1 MSSLFYILFGEH
13 YISSR
18 DNNYLS
24 LVLLDLLNCKVSHRV
39 DRAQISMYFDSTM
52 SINVIYNLNVD
63 TVPHQLSQ
71 PNSDAQPLIG
81 WGYIDVYKS
90 YTHC

>member
-71 PNSDAQPLIG
+71 PLSQSQLESDGGTVGIKEAPT
-81 WGYIDVYKS
+81 S
-90 YTHC
+90 

>member
-1 MSSLFYILFGEH
+1 VSSLFYILFGEH

-71 PNSDAQPLIG
+71 PLSNFKLVNHEVTVCMKEVST
-81 WGYIDVYKS
+81 S
-90 YTHC
+90 

>member
-71 PNSDAQPLIG
+71 PLSQSQLG
-81 WGYIDVYKS
+81 K
-90 YTHC
+90 